1 MLRTLHR
8 RRKALVPWLL
18 PKFSSTSS
26 SSPLPPL
33 SALRGTVQPHNALI
47 LLHSKYPPL
56 IFPERGPVSEVL
68 KQLQIKAAGWG
79 GVVNWMW
86 DQSWDASEQKGAD
99 PEWESYGATIFSRYG
114 QLDLPWVDAGNVDE
128 VGEVIRQFACD
139 VPENQNQ
146 ELEKR
151 AHDSDEVVHLLVCTH
166 MNRDCRCGERGG
178 VLVQALKKEVERAR
192 DTNLIKFK
200 VNIGQL
206 AHVGG
211 HQCVSLL
218 SQSIWLTIYAIFL
231 RGLTLTGSRPT
242 SSYIPTEIGMVFC
255 LPPKFLRS

>member
-1 MLRTLHR
+1 MLQTLHR
-8 RRKALVPWLL
+8 RRKVLLPLLL

-26 SSPLPPL
+26 TSPLPPL

-56 IFPERGPVSEVL
+56 IFPERGPVSDVL

-86 DQSWDASEQKGAD
+86 DQSWGASEQKGAN
-99 PEWESYGATIFSRYG
+99 PEWESYSATIFSRYG
-114 QLDLPWVDAGNVDE
+114 QLDLPWVELDNVNE
-128 VGEVIRQFACD
+128 VGEAIRQFACD
-139 VPENQNQ
+139 VPENQNK

-151 AHDSDEVVHLLVCTH
+151 EHDSDEVVHLLVCTH

-178 VLVQALKKEVERAR
+178 ALVQALKEEVERAR
-192 DTNLIKFK
+192 DANRIKVK

-206 AHVGG
+206 GHVGG

-218 SQSIWLTIYAIFL
+218 SQSI
-231 RGLTLTGSRPT
+231 
-242 SSYIPTEIGMVFC
+242 
-255 LPPKFLRS
+255 

>member
-1 MLRTLHR
+1 M
-8 RRKALVPWLL
+8 
-18 PKFSSTSS
+18 
-26 SSPLPPL
+26 
-33 SALRGTVQPHNALI
+33 
-47 LLHSKYPPL
+47 
-56 IFPERGPVSEVL
+56 SEVL
-68 KQLQIKAAGWG
+68 KQLQIKAIGWG

-86 DQSWDASEQKGAD
+86 DASEQKGMD
-99 PEWESYGATIFSRYG
+99 PGPEWESYGATIFSRYG
-114 QLDLPWVDAGNVDE
+114 QLDLPWVDAGNVNE

-151 AHDSDEVVHLLVCTH
+151 EHDTDEVVHLLVCTH

-178 VLVQALKKEVERAR
+178 ALVQALKEEVERAR

-206 AHVGG
+206 GHVGG

-218 SQSIWLTIYAIFL
+218 SESIKLT
-231 RGLTLTGSRPT
+231 SD
-242 SSYIPTEIGMVFC
+242 
-255 LPPKFLRS
+255 

>member
-1 MLRTLHR
+1 M
-8 RRKALVPWLL
+8 
-18 PKFSSTSS
+18 
-26 SSPLPPL
+26 
-33 SALRGTVQPHNALI
+33 
-47 LLHSKYPPL
+47 
-56 IFPERGPVSEVL
+56 SEVL

-128 VGEVIRQFACD
+128 VGEVIRQFACE

-178 VLVQALKKEVERAR
+178 VLVQALKEEVERAR
-192 DTNLIKFK
+192 DTNLIKLK

-218 SQSIWLTIYAIFL
+218 SQSIRLTIYAIFL

-255 LPPKFLRS
+255 LLPKFLRS